1 MNPIANENP
10 PPTAKRRNRQI
21 LIYCSVA
28 CLLAIAFLLY
38 WFLVLQYYEY
48 TDDAYVEG
56 NMVFITPLRSG
67 FITQIHTDDTF
78 LVQRGQLLIDLD
90 TTDSEI
96 ALSKAKEEL
105 AAVVREVCKEFHQ
118 VFVYR
123 AEIEIAQADLIRTK
137 QDFQHRQD
145 VIEQGGVSTEDL
157 EHAKAALD
165 SSTAALQRVKFLYE
179 QALSLVQGTSIES
192 HPRVLAAADQVRD
205 AYVRLKRC
213 KIRSPAAGLVAQ
225 RKAQVGMWVES
236 GMPLMSV
243 IPLDQIWVNA
253 NFKETQMK
261 FMRIGQK
268 VKLTSDLY
276 GDEILYQGIIVGLPG
291 AAGDAFS
298 LLPPQNLS
306 GNWIKIVQRVP
317 VRVSVDPQQLLEHP
331 LRIGLSMEATV
342 DLSDSEGTLLP
353 ISITGPIYKTVIYEQ
368 ELQGARALIQ
378 AIIHKNID
386 PKLAQYA
393 KTPLI
398 EEPATIINLPE
409 MLPSAVEES

>member
-1 MNPIANENP
+1 MNPSDNENLP
-10 PPTAKRRNRQI
+10 PPTKRRNQQI
-21 LIYCSVA
+21 FIYCSIA

-38 WFLVLQYYEY
+38 WLFVLQYYAY

-123 AEIEIAQADLIRTK
+123 AEIEIAQAELIRAK
-137 QDFQHRQD
+137 QDYQHRQD

-165 SSTAALQRVKFLYE
+165 SSTAALQRVTFLYE
-179 QALSLVQGTSIES
+179 LALSLVQGTSVES
-192 HPRVLAAADQVRD
+192 HPHVLAAADKVRE
-205 AYVRLKRC
+205 AYVQLKRC
-213 KIRSPAAGLVAQ
+213 KIHSPVEGLVAQ

-236 GMPLMSV
+236 GKPLMSV

-268 VKLTSDLY
+268 VKLTADLY
-276 GDEILYQGIIVGLPG
+276 GDDIPYQGIIVGLPG

-317 VRVSVDPQQLLEHP
+317 VRVSVDPKQLREHP

-342 DLSDSEGTLLP
+342 DLSDKDGSLLP
-353 ISITGPIYKTVIYEQ
+353 KSIIGPIYSTSIYDG
-368 ELQGARALIQ
+368 ELQGVEALIQ
-378 AIIHKNID
+378 RILDKNID
-386 PKLAQYA
+386 PKLLQYA
-393 KTPLI
+393 ETPLI
-398 EEPATIINLPE
+398 EET
-409 MLPSAVEES
+409 